1 MERDAEPPPADAAE
15 PPRDGAAESTSAG
28 EAAEHP
34 TRGPLLTIE
43 RRIGAPR
50 LFATAYS
57 TVGSAIYFA
66 LGVVAAYA
74 LGMTPF
80 VFLISG
86 LLFVLTTM
94 TYFEGMTAHP
104 ERGGSA
110 VMARYA
116 FNEFWSFVAGWAILL
131 DYLILIA
138 ISTLSIGHYLT
149 VFWSQLGS
157 DNVDLAVAV
166 VVLFA
171 VARYN
176 FQGATPRGRR
186 TTALAI
192 IDLAL
197 VLLIVVLGF
206 VYAFDPG
213 AVTEN
218 VTLGEV
224 PKWSDLLFGTTIAVI
239 AYTGIEAAANL
250 APEVRVP
257 RRALRRTVGAGAAA
271 VLLVF
276 VGVSTVAL
284 MTLPVEPGIP
294 VVGGQDSGYG
304 TELGGKYVEAPVL
317 GIVQSFTSTWV
328 SDVLARIV
336 GIVATLVLIQS
347 ANAGMVGIT
356 RTSYTLATHR
366 QIPRN
371 LARLHP
377 RYTTPWIVISIAC
390 VFVFLLLLPVDI
402 ELLAGMFAYGA
413 LIAFL
418 LAHLSV
424 IAMRVREPGRPRPFK
439 VPLNLRLRG
448 VELPLPAAVG
458 AVLSFGAWVGVLI
471 YHDEARF
478 FGSLWMLV
486 GVGLYV
492 IYRSRQGLSLTR
504 MVEVS
509 ATTLASA
516 EPEVQYGS
524 ILVPVFG
531 EALDDD
537 IMSTAGQLAS
547 EQDDEGEGGAV
558 IEAVY
563 VTEVPMSLPLNARLP
578 EEKVEQARRA
588 LARAKQIGEQYQGV
602 EVATAAVRG
611 RTTGS
616 TIVEEARR
624 RGVEAIV
631 IGAEPPSPIRGGGIL
646 GGVSGSRPSELGEV
660 TAYVLEKSPC
670 RVTAPPAGAE
680 PDLPV
685 DGRPDG
691 YAGNED

>member
-1 MERDAEPPPADAAE
+1 
-15 PPRDGAAESTSAG
+15 
-28 EAAEHP
+28 
-34 TRGPLLTIE
+34 
-43 RRIGAPR
+43 
-50 LFATAYS
+50 
-57 TVGSAIYFA
+57 
-66 LGVVAAYA
+66 
-74 LGMTPF
+74 
-80 VFLISG
+80 
-86 LLFVLTTM
+86 
-94 TYFEGMTAHP
+94 
-104 ERGGSA
+104 
-110 VMARYA
+110 
-116 FNEFWSFVAGWAILL
+116 
-131 DYLILIA
+131 
-138 ISTLSIGHYLT
+138 
-149 VFWSQLGS
+149 
-157 DNVDLAVAV
+157 
-166 VVLFA
+166 
-171 VARYN
+171 
-176 FQGATPRGRR
+176 
-186 TTALAI
+186 
-192 IDLAL
+192 
-197 VLLIVVLGF
+197 
-206 VYAFDPG
+206 
-213 AVTEN
+213 
-218 VTLGEV
+218 
-224 PKWSDLLFGTTIAVI
+224 
-239 AYTGIEAAANL
+239 
-250 APEVRVP
+250 
-257 RRALRRTVGAGAAA
+257 
-271 VLLVF
+271 VF

-294 VVGGQDSGYG
+294 VVGSQDSGYG
-304 TELGGKYVEAPVL
+304 TELGGQYVEAPVL

-328 SDVLARIV
+328 SDVMARIV

-366 QIPRN
+366 QIPRG

-377 RYTTPWIVISIAC
+377 RYTTPWIVIAIAC
-390 VFVFLLLLPVDI
+390 VLVFLLLLPADI

-424 IAMRVREPGRPRPFK
+424 IAMRVREPNRRRPFK
-439 VPLNLRLRG
+439 VPFNLRLRG
-448 VELPLPAAVG
+448 IELPLPALVG
-458 AVLSFGAWVGVLI
+458 AVLSFGAWIGVLI
-471 YHDEARF
+471 YHDEARLL
-478 FGSLWMLV
+478 GSLWMLV

-509 ATTLASA
+509 PTTLASA

-547 EQDDEGEGGAV
+547 EQDDATEGGAV

-631 IGAEPPSPIRGGGIL
+631 IGAEPPSLIRGGGIL

-670 RVTAPPAGAE
+670 RVVVTAPPAGGE
-680 PDLPV
+680 PELPV

-691 YAGNED
+691 DGGATH